1 MFSNNRRIINFNDKI
16 ILQRILSHKN
26 NYNVIYRNSLKY
38 KFFLESDHI
47 HNHKNTIELLN
58 NENGII
64 STHKIIPIGYHK
76 KNKFIWNTNM
86 NYIMEDHIYQT
97 NLPINIISQRLRAK
111 IFSKK
116 CKFTKITY
124 KNIIPYLVS
133 ITNPIFNVIHFD
145 NNEKSIRY
153 YFLISK
159 EPIFMCYPIK

>member
-1 MFSNNRRIINFNDKI
+1 MFPRNRKIINFNDKI

-47 HNHKNTIELLN
+47 DIDKNTIEVLN
-58 NENGII
+58 NVNNVIN
-64 STHKIIPIGYHK
+64 THKIIPIGYHK
-76 KNKFIWNTNM
+76 KNKFIWNINTYNIIE
-86 NYIMEDHIYQT
+86 NHIYQT
-97 NLPINIISQRLRAK
+97 NFPINIMSTKLRTK
-111 IFSKK
+111 IFSKT
-116 CKFTKITY
+116 CKFSKIEY
-124 KNIIPYLVS
+124 RNIIPYLVS

-159 EPIFMCYPIK
+159 EPTFM